1 MIELVTRRR
10 ISGRRDAVYKYIL
23 DNIHALSVT
32 RLEHLMR
39 RIHILNL
46 KLKSYDTIPQKEPE
60 EVFKE
65 E

>member
-10 ISGRRDAVYKYIL
+10 IRGRRDAIYRFIL
-23 DNIHALSVT
+23 DNIYTLSVT
-32 RLEHLMR
+32 HLEHLMR

-46 KLKSYDTIPQKEPE
+46 KLKSYDSCPQKEPE